1 MPTRTHTTRRGGN
14 VARLYS
20 ALQTARRARGW
31 DDATYYSRLGSIV
44 GRCIASTAEL
54 SRAEAARCLD
64 DINGAARH
72 RPRPGGGPDTDDSR
86 SALVDEILRRLAV
99 LVGEDGQRLTL
110 RYAEAILRRQRG
122 MHGLSVATPIT
133 TATPAELRAVLAAL
147 DTYARRNPDRVVQH
161 EA

>member
-14 VARLYS
+14 VARLYA

-31 DDATYYSRLGSIV
+31 DDATYYARLGSIV
-44 GRCIASTAEL
+44 GRRIASTAEL
-54 SRAEAARCLD
+54 SRSEAARCLD

-72 RPRPGGGPDTDDSR
+72 RPRPGGAPDDSR
-86 SALVDEILRRLAV
+86 QAMLVAIRARLAV
-99 LVGEDGQRLTL
+99 LRGADALPLTE
-110 RYAEAILRRQRG
+110 RYAEAILCRQRG
-122 MHGLSVATPIT
+122 IPAGAACPLGA
-133 TATPAELRAVLAAL
+133 AAPAELRAVLAAL